1 MKQTFEDY
9 RREVL
14 ARADEAAQLGDAHQC
29 SDHLES
35 YNFGRT
41 VQRIE
46 SLRRDYWVRIGC
58 LLAGIAIGV
67 ACSSGYPRYLYSTL
81 AQTLHTQVASH
92 IAQVE
97 STPGFPRVANA
108 VRK

>member
-9 RREVL
+9 CREVL
-14 ARADEAAQLGDAHQC
+14 ARADKAAQLRDAHQC

-35 YNFGRT
+35 FNFGRT
-41 VQRIE
+41 VQRIQ
-46 SLRRDYWVRIGC
+46 SLRRDYWMRIGC
-58 LLAGIAIGV
+58 LLAGIAIGM
-67 ACSSGYPRYLYSTL
+67 ACSGYPRYLYSTI
-81 AQTLHTQVASH
+81 AQPLHVRANH

-97 STPGFPRVANA
+97 SKPAFPRVATPP